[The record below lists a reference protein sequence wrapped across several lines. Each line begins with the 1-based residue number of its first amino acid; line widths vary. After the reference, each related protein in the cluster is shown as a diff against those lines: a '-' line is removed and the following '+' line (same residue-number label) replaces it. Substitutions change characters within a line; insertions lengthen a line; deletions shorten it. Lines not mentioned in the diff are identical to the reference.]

1 MEIKKFVVFYL
12 VLPIV
17 FFPSL
22 FYVAKFLTVCYVN
35 HRNLIHSS
43 FFWKFVSETSTNS
56 NFPISQNSSSE
67 FMETYSGWCK
77 LIMNVDFGEILGSSQ
92 IRERKKKRF
101 RKAEGTKGQHRV
113 PTACLRACEEDRAP
127 LLREQNGC
135 PINSASSRHR
145 PAQPDPS
152 TPASACKCHHHQD

>member
-1 MEIKKFVVFYL
+1 MFKILQGAKKYIKKMEIKKFVVFYL

-92 IRERKKKRF
+92 IKRKKKKEVQKSRGNK
-101 RKAEGTKGQHRV
+101 RSTS
-113 PTACLRACEEDRAP
+113 
-127 LLREQNGC
+127 C
-135 PINSASSRHR
+135 PNSMPESMRGR
-145 PAQPDPS
+145 
-152 TPASACKCHHHQD
+152 